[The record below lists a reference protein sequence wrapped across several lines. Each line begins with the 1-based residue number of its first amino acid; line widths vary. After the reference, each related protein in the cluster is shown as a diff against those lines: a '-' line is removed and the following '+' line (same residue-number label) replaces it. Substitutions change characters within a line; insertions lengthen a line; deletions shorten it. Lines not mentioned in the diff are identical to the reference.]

1 MNHGQPVSGESET
14 PDKCLAVF
22 SRISH
27 RQAGYSPEAIFP
39 TIGDRM
45 FHSGRSYLS
54 LIALPALLLVSTAAG
69 ASAPSSDSLKMIAN
83 PGGGEVVYG
92 PLTELHATSGA
103 MVFMLKQVHGH
114 FGEKPTLGKFFRTN
128 DSDSTAVFFNVT
140 DRLRGN
146 KPIAGLVIVSVPK
159 SGVATAA
166 VLYDEAARFAKTEP
180 AMMKSLNAA
189 WHDAATNGRQN
200 TSESSASV
208 GANDG
213 TRPQPL
219 HTATAGDRSASI
231 GLPEGWQLTQV
242 AGGSLRAEGPNGEAV
257 FLGMLFQGIRDP
269 SSMQRGYMNGGN
281 GLVASLNG
289 DLFTA
294 YASIMNQMRQARGLG
309 PVTYK
314 LLQEQPVSAP
324 GEGRVILAMMEL
336 DIHDGK
342 GPRTGSVRLG
352 AVYFNGAPTWALSV
366 NGSQAPKT
374 VATQVAPTIKAM
386 VASYSTNAAVIGA
399 EQRTA
404 MNRVQA
410 DAAAAAAQGKALD
423 ARREASNSSFDA
435 HMQSI
440 DRTNAGFNS
449 HSDDIDRSSK
459 VFQDYQLDRSVVRD
473 NDYSERG
480 TVSNNYADALVKANP
495 DRFQIIQNQ
504 DLIRGQDY

>member
-1 MNHGQPVSGESET
+1 MNHGPPASAESET
-14 PDKCLAVF
+14 PDKYLAVV
-22 SRISH
+22 SRLSH
-27 RQAGYSPEAIFP
+27 RSPGNSPAAIFS
-39 TIGDRM
+39 TLGDRM
-45 FHSGRSYLS
+45 FHFRRSHLP
-54 LIALPALLLVSTAAG
+54 LIALPALLFAFTAAG
-69 ASAPSSDSLKMIAN
+69 ASAPGSDALKMIAN

-114 FGEKPTLGKFFRTN
+114 FGEKPILGKFFQTN
-128 DSDSTAVFFNVT
+128 GSDSTAVFFNVT

-159 SGVATAA
+159 NGIATAA
-166 VLYDEAARFAKTEP
+166 VLYDEAGRFAKTEP
-180 AMMKSLNAA
+180 VMMKSLNAA
-189 WHDAATNGRQN
+189 WHDASVSDRSNGPA
-200 TSESSASV
+200 SSSSG
-208 GANDG
+208 GAIDG
-213 TRPQPL
+213 SNPQPL
-219 HTATAGDRSASI
+219 HVATAGDRSASI

-257 FLGMLFQGIRDP
+257 FLGMLYQGIRDP

-294 YASIMNQMRQARGLG
+294 YASIMNQMRQAHGLG

-324 GEGRVILAMMEL
+324 GEGRVVLAMMEL
-336 DIHDGK
+336 DLHDGK

-374 VATQVAPTIKAM
+374 VANQAGPTIKAM
-386 VASYSTNAAVIGA
+386 VASYSTNSAVVGA
-399 EQRTA
+399 EQRAA
-404 MNRVQA
+404 MNRVRA
-410 DAAAAAAQGKALD
+410 DASAAAAQGKALD
-423 ARREASNSSFDA
+423 ARREASNSA
-435 HMQSI
+435 
-440 DRTNAGFNS
+440 FNS
-449 HSDDIDRSSK
+449 HMDDIDRSSK

-480 TVSNNYADALVKANP
+480 TISSNYADALVKANP
-495 DRFQIIQNQ
+495 DRFQIVQNQ
-504 DLIRGQDY
+504 DLIKGQDY